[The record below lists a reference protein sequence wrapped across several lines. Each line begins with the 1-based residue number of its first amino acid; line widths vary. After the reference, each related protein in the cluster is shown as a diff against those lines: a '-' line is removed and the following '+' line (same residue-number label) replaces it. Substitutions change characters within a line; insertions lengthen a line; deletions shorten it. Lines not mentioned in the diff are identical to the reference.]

1 MNKLV
6 TASHIGVTLAF
17 SITQTWTIFPN
28 NLIQVNRI
36 SSAFYFFGGAADLF
50 LSIMLWFI
58 LDEEKATAVFVDGNR
73 VYAVTDV
80 VKAKE
85 SLNSNDC
92 DDEEQEDGEAD
103 SLSSS
108 FET

>member
-1 MNKLV
+1 
-6 TASHIGVTLAF
+6 
-17 SITQTWTIFPN
+17 
-28 NLIQVNRI
+28 
-36 SSAFYFFGGAADLF
+36 
-50 LSIMLWFI
+50 MLWLI

-85 SLNSNDC
+85 SLNSIDC
-92 DDEEQEDGEAD
+92 DEEGQNEEEAD

-108 FET
+108 FEI

>member
-1 MNKLV
+1 M
-6 TASHIGVTLAF
+6 TASHICVTLAF
-17 SITQTWTIFPN
+17 AISQTWTIFPN

-58 LDEEKATAVFVDGNR
+58 FDDEKSTAVFVDGTR

-80 VKAKE
+80 IKAKE
-85 SLNSNDC
+85 SLNSNDN
-92 DDEEQEDGEAD
+92 EEQEEDEGD
-103 SLSSS
+103 TLSSS